1 MALNAGARLKHKIRE
16 KVMDLAD
23 DASIPGVSQVAVGPI
38 TEALTKEIVP
48 QVLFQT
54 NQEGFF
60 RSWVNNGSL
69 LAIIGGLYTVGYTVY
84 QTGDLPPPEQVIGAA
99 SAVIG
104 GLGGLFGRNV
114 ATRPIGQ

>member
-1 MALNAGARLKHKIRE
+1 MASGGGGLKAKIRD
-16 KVMDLAD
+16 KVADLAVD
-23 DASIPGVSQVAVGPI
+23 TPVPGVSSAAIEPI
-38 TEALTKEIVP
+38 TDAIAKEIVP

-69 LAIIGGLYTVGYTVY
+69 LSVFGGVYTVGYTIY
-84 QTGDLPPPEQVIGAA
+84 QTGDLPPPEMVIGAA
-99 SAVIG
+99 SAIIG
-104 GLGGLFGRNV
+104 GIGGLFGRNI